1 MKEFNIMAKFK
12 ENGNRW
18 SSERKT
24 MLSHQM
30 ICSSCGKPIF
40 SDVTDENCRKVSQGL
55 DEDGKPDT
63 QINIV
68 LWEVIS

>member
-18 SSERKT
+18 ISERKT

-40 SDVTDENCRKVSQGL
+40 SDVTDENCRKVS
-55 DEDGKPDT
+55 
-63 QINIV
+63 
-68 LWEVIS
+68 